1 MLVFKIVGKEPDVKE
16 RLNKTANWSDISFF
30 INFKILIGILL
41 GPEAFW
47 ESKAEIIEIISFLL
61 VGERKK
67 DFMLNGGRNSW
78 NSFAE
83 YLIEDWISRAMF
95 EK

>member
-1 MLVFKIVGKEPDVKE
+1 M
-16 RLNKTANWSDISFF
+16 
-30 INFKILIGILL
+30 

-47 ESKAEIIEIISFLL
+47 ESKAEIIEIISFLS

-95 EK
+95 EKWLLKAFAISKGLVTVLLLQYMEEGEECDTVLS

>member
-1 MLVFKIVGKEPDVKE
+1 MLVFKIVGKEPHIKE

-41 GPEAFW
+41 GMETSW
-47 ESKAEIIEIISFLL
+47 ESRAEIIEIISFLS
-61 VGERKK
+61 VGDKEKE
-67 DFMLNGGRNSW
+67 FMFNGGSNSW

-83 YLIEDWISRAMF
+83 YLIED
-95 EK
+95 